1 MTTVR
6 YTWTE
11 PNGTRHT
18 DWTVELMDAGADPAF
33 PIVILL
39 HGLGGH
45 SDPMDKH
52 MADPAVKP
60 GANYNMS
67 PPAPTALVDRG
78 WHGYP
83 NVGIWG
89 FWSDTTT
96 PVVGW
101 EPYLN
106 GLRYPTINY
115 AQVDPDG
122 LLARPVTQL
131 EGIVRAV
138 LAQTTKRVVFLC
150 HSRGG
155 LLIRLFLQRNRND
168 IATLQRI
175 KGVVTLH
182 SPHQG
187 SNVANLATTIRPIV
201 ASLLA
206 QGGGLLRGPL
216 LHLNE
221 MVSGPGIVELRTDS
235 QLLASLRTGEATPL
249 PVAIPFYT
257 FGGTSPRLMRVRA
270 WWFDWLSAIPQWHW
284 PPFNW
289 RTYPGAIGYPG
300 GPFAITTVVDGIPIL
315 RDLIPEARMGIGE
328 LLCTDANSRL
338 PFAVSHRTNP
348 INHAQALWDTTL
360 KGQVKTILNTFR

>member
-1 MTTVR
+1 VDLKDG
-6 YTWTE
+6 
-11 PNGTRHT
+11 N
-18 DWTVELMDAGADPAF
+18 ADPAF

-39 HGLGGH
+39 HGFGGS

-60 GANYNMS
+60 GANFDMRA
-67 PPAPTALVDRG
+67 PAPTGLVDRG
-78 WHGYP
+78 WYWYP
-83 NVGIWG
+83 NVYIWG
-89 FWSDTTT
+89 FWSDTPTL

-106 GLRYPTINY
+106 GLRYPTVNY
-115 AQVDPDG
+115 GQVDPDG
-122 LLARPVTQL
+122 VLARPVTQL

-138 LAQTTKRVVFLC
+138 LAQTTKRIVFLC

-155 LLIRLFLQRNRND
+155 LLIRLFLQRNRSD

-187 SNVANLATTIRPIV
+187 SSVANLATDLRPIV
-201 ASLLA
+201 ASLLPRLPVF
-206 QGGGLLRGPL
+206 LLDPL
-216 LHLNE
+216 LLLNQ
-221 MVSGPGIVELRTDS
+221 MISGPGIDELRTDS
-235 QLLASLRTGEATPL
+235 QLLASLRAGEATPL

-270 WWFDWLSAIPQWHW
+270 WWFDSMSAIPQWHW

-289 RTYPGAIGYPG
+289 RTFPAAIGFPLAPPG
-300 GPFAITTVVDGIPIL
+300 IATVLDGIPIL
-315 RDLIPEARMGIGE
+315 RDMLPEERMGVGDILG
-328 LLCTDANSRL
+328 TDANSRL
-338 PFAVSHRTNP
+338 PFAVRHRTNP
-348 INHAQALWDTTL
+348 INHAQALWDTNL
-360 KGQVKTILNTFR
+360 KAQVKTILDTFR